1 MNGTI
6 ITEGTNVNWKW
17 SSTNKGLLEN
27 IAHYLLHFYSS
38 WVVSSSTFPPLADN
52 NMVTQWENWNTV
64 RWQTEWLSA
73 FEKLSVS
80 GCHNNIS
87 HCFTFG
93 SEFTEKPGTATGIS
107 CPLSCRAEAEK
118 IHGSS
123 ILVNFS
129 TQKYWTAEQEL
140 YQLIIRNK
148 SFLFTATQD
157 LYHFQQQMTHNLG
170 NKVTGSILLLIN
182 S

>member
-6 ITEGTNVNWKW
+6 LTEGTNVNGKW

-38 WVVSSSTFPPLADN
+38 QVVSSSTFPPLADN
-52 NMVTQWENWNTV
+52 NMVTQWENWSTV
-64 RWQTEWLSA
+64 RWQTEWLCAS
-73 FEKLSVS
+73 EKVSVS
-80 GCHNNIS
+80 GCHNNLP

-107 CPLSCRAEAEK
+107 YPFSCRAEAE
-118 IHGSS
+118 ITHESS

-129 TQKYWTAEQEL
+129 TQKYWTAEREL

-148 SFLFTATQD
+148 SQFFYLQLHKICIISNSKWLTTQEIKWMD
-157 LYHFQQQMTHNLG
+157 QYC
-170 NKVTGSILLLIN
+170 SC
-182 S
+182 